1 MRKNNFKF
9 TLIALVLC
17 LCSVFALASCDKNKN
32 AEIFVTQSNSPKLNY
47 VQGQDLDLSEGKLT
61 YSTGK
66 KETEVPLDAEGV
78 TVDSCVVTEGAFT
91 FTGMVE
97 DQSMYTVN
105 VEKAR
110 ANVMLQNGANVTID
124 LNERPANVS
133 DNGGLNDI
141 YNELI
146 SNVNV
151 AAQAINLKRDSLM
164 KAGVT
169 PQEVRAAIEGDIN
182 AVYELYHE
190 AIRQNKD
197 NFVGAV
203 VAGMVANQF
212 YGTLE
217 EMDSVIAMVKYAS
230 QIKGIK
236 AHYEQLQTMEA
247 TKEGKMFVDFTGVD
261 AEGKES
267 KLSDYVGKGKYVL
280 VDFWASWCGPCKGEI
295 PHLKE
300 LHNKFNGEKFTV
312 LGINVMDQ
320 EARFKAAMEEEGIN
334 YPQIVIPNG
343 NKDNACELYG
353 IQGIPQIILFAPDGT
368 IVKRNL
374 RGEAMKEFVASKLA
388 E

>member
-1 MRKNNFKF
+1 MKKLLF
-9 TLIALVLC
+9 LAVPALLM
-17 LCSVFALASCDKNKN
+17 SCG
-32 AEIFVTQSNSPKLNY
+32 PKQYTING
-47 VQGQDLDLSEGKLT
+47 VAGADFEGKQAFLT
-61 YSTGK
+61 N
-66 KETEVPLDAEGV
+66 AEGV

-105 VEKAR
+105 VEKVR

-300 LHNKFNGEKFTV
+300 LHSKFNGEKFTV